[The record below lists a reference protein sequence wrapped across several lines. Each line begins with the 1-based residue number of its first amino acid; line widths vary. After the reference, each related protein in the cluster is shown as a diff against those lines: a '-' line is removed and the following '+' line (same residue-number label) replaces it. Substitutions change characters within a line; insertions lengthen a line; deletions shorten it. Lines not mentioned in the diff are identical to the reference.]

1 MKKIQMFHRVAGLAT
16 LYPPVM
22 GNKYTPKWIE
32 TVREEYN
39 KEWTDLQKSTTTN
52 VIKCPG
58 IFELFSKGFYV
69 PLPYEV
75 DFLLEEGKETLHKMP
90 MFDSISN
97 TFDEAHGSNLTGQS
111 TGQQAGSMQIRILGA
126 FDNLPDLKHMP
137 TRGDTYSELVNL
149 KTGWSIVSDVPL
161 LFAPLPY
168 PDKYEW
174 ETGMGILDTR
184 VNSEVNAQIMFCNK
198 PEGGKKEYHINAGEF
213 LLFIVPLTHEEWSL
227 ESRELTEKDRM
238 WLKLEQTV
246 KRGWWNARKRT
257 QQFFSWS
264 ECPFDL
270 KKRKFKAFDRFWSK

>member
-39 KEWTDLQKSTTTN
+39 KKWTDEQRATLTN

-69 PLPYEV
+69 PLPYEA
-75 DFLLEEGKETLHKMP
+75 DFLLEEGKETLHRIP
-90 MFDSISN
+90 VFDSTSN
-97 TFDEAHGSNLTGQS
+97 IFDETFTSA
-111 TGQQAGSMQIRILGA
+111 GQQAGPMQLGILEGDA
-126 FDNLPDLKHMP
+126 PDLKHMP
-137 TRGDTYSELVNL
+137 RRKDACKDIVNL

-161 LFAPLPY
+161 LFVPLPY

-174 ETGMGILDTR
+174 EASIGILDTR
-184 VNSEVNAQIMFCNK
+184 VNCEVNAQLSFCNK
-198 PEGGKKEYHINAGEF
+198 PKDGKKEYHINAGDF
-213 LLFIVPLTHEEWSL
+213 VMFIIPLTHEKWNL
-227 ESRELTEKDRM
+227 ESRELTEKDKM
-238 WLKLEQTV
+238 WLKLENTV
-246 KRGWWNARKRT
+246 RSGWWNARKRT
-257 QQFFSWS
+257 QEFFSWS

-270 KKRKFKAFDRFWSK
+270 KKRKFKAFDKFWSK

>member
-1 MKKIQMFHRVAGLAT
+1 MFHRVAGLAT

-32 TVREEYN
+32 TVREDYN
-39 KEWTDLQKSTTTN
+39 KKWTDEQRSTLTN

-69 PLPYEV
+69 PLPYEA
-75 DFLLEEGKETLHKMP
+75 DFLLEEGKETLHRIP
-90 MFDSISN
+90 MFDSTSN
-97 TFDEAHGSNLTGQS
+97 IFDETNTS
-111 TGQQAGSMQIRILGA
+111 TGQQVGPMQIGILEGDA
-126 FDNLPDLKHMP
+126 PDLKHMP
-137 TRGDTYSELVNL
+137 RRKDTCNDIANL

-161 LFAPLPY
+161 LFVPLPY

-174 ETGMGILDTR
+174 ETGIGILDTR
-184 VNSEVNAQIMFCNK
+184 VSCEINAQISFYNK
-198 PEGGKKEYHINAGEF
+198 PEDGKKEYHINAGEF
-213 LLFIVPLTHEEWSL
+213 LMFIIPLTHEEWNL
-227 ESRELTEKDRM
+227 ESRELTEKDKM
-238 WLKLEQTV
+238 WLKLEDTV